1 MLKFPQMPNPEGV
14 RMKRDTNQIY
24 YLLFFLSGFP
34 ALLYQIVWQRALFTL
49 YGVNIESVTMIV
61 TVFMLGL
68 GLGSLAGGWLSSQPG
83 IRLLLAFGLIEF
95 SIGAFGAASL
105 WIFHRIGAI
114 TAGASTLT
122 TGLVAFALLLVP
134 TMLMGSTLP
143 LLVEHFVRR
152 TGNVGE
158 SVGLLYSVNT
168 LGSGVACLAAAF
180 LLMRLFGESGSV
192 HLAVCFNLVVGIS
205 AFFLQRKFPTPS
217 RQKETPQSATP
228 QQTIPFWIAMILAGV
243 TGFIALAY
251 EIIWYRLYAFVSGGS
266 APCFATLL
274 AFYLLGIAY
283 GSFAVRDACRN
294 KLGNDIRRTL
304 GATASVVILG
314 TIAAFLLGPVLAR
327 WVVYIDY
334 HLSYVL
340 VFVAAALLGSAFP
353 LLAHAAI
360 DPAQGSGKHIS
371 FLYMSN
377 IVGSTL
383 GSFLVGFV
391 ILDFWSTRATSLLL
405 LVLGFAAASVLAALS
420 WPKLSKGLFAAEA
433 IACLALAFST
443 VPLFSGLYERLMF
456 KSSYNSRMAFSD
468 LIENRSGVIGVYPDS
483 HTYGYPTRV
492 VFGGGAY
499 DGQINTDILHDSN
512 GLVRVYAICGMHP
525 KPASVLIIGL
535 AAGAWAQVVANDPNV
550 HDVTAVEINPGYLPI
565 IQKYPEVQSLLTN
578 PKVHIVIDDGRR
590 WLVAHPERRFDFILM
605 NTTFNWRANMS
616 NLLSTEFMHLLRTH
630 MKPGGIAYYNT
641 TWSGEAMA
649 TGASAFPYALRFM
662 GFLAVS
668 DSPIT
673 LDKNRWRGALTS
685 YRIDGTPILD
695 LANPAQ
701 QVRLESVLKL
711 ADGLDTANGEIESR
725 TSLLAHYKNARL
737 ITDDNMGTEWLQ
749 PSEH

>member
-1 MLKFPQMPNPEGV
+1 
-14 RMKRDTNQIY
+14 
-24 YLLFFLSGFP
+24 
-34 ALLYQIVWQRALFTL
+34 
-49 YGVNIESVTMIV
+49 
-61 TVFMLGL
+61 
-68 GLGSLAGGWLSSQPG
+68 
-83 IRLLLAFGLIEF
+83 
-95 SIGAFGAASL
+95 
-105 WIFHRIGAI
+105 
-114 TAGASTLT
+114 
-122 TGLVAFALLLVP
+122 
-134 TMLMGSTLP
+134 MLMGSTLP

-192 HLAVCFNLVVGIS
+192 HLAVCFNLFVGVS
-205 AFFLQRKFPTPS
+205 AFFLQRKFPAPA
-217 RQKETPQSATP
+217 RQKDAPPSATP
-228 QQTIPFWIAMILAGV
+228 QQTIPFWIGMILAGV

-251 EIIWYRLYAFVSGGS
+251 EIIWYRLYAFASGGS
-266 APCFATLL
+266 APCFAMLL

-294 KLGNDIRRTL
+294 KLGNDILRTL

-314 TIAAFLLGPVLAR
+314 TVAAFVLGPVLGR

-334 HLSYVL
+334 HMSYVL
-340 VFVAAALLGSAFP
+340 VFIAAALLGSAFP

-377 IVGSTL
+377 IAGSTL

-405 LVLGFAAASVLAALS
+405 LVLGFIAASVLAALS
-420 WPKLSKGLFAAEA
+420 WPKLSKGLFAAGA
-433 IACLALAFST
+433 IACIALACST
-443 VPLFSGLYERLMF
+443 GPLFSGLYERLMF
-456 KSSYNSRMAFSD
+456 KSSYNSSMVFSD
-468 LIENRSGVIGVYPDS
+468 LVENRSGVIGVYPDS

-492 VFGGGAY
+492 VYGGGAY

-550 HDVTAVEINPGYLPI
+550 REVTAVEINPGYLPI
-565 IQKYPEVQSLLTN
+565 IKKYPEVQSLLVN

-616 NLLSTEFMHLLRTH
+616 NLLSTEFMQLMRAH
-630 MKPGGIAYYNT
+630 MNPGGIAYYNT
-641 TWSGEAMA
+641 TWSGEALA

-673 LDKNRWRGALTS
+673 LDKDRWRAALTN

-695 LANPAQ
+695 LTIPAQ
-701 QVRLESVLKL
+701 RARLESVLKL

-725 TSLLAHYKNARL
+725 GSLLARLKNVRL

-749 PSEH
+749 PAEH